1 MLKNWLIKQTAST
14 EEIES
19 LSADINVSK
28 PVANLL
34 LQRGVSNYQEAKD
47 FFRPNL
53 QNLYNPFLMQDM
65 DKAVA
70 RIEQAVAAGE
80 KVMVYGDYDVD
91 GTTSVALLYSFL
103 QDKIAQLTYYIPD
116 RYSEGYGV
124 SYKGIDRAKEIG
136 CTLII
141 ALDCGIK
148 AVDKVAYATELGIE
162 FVICDHH
169 EPGETLPK
177 AVAILDPKRSDCTYP
192 FKELSACGVGFKL
205 AQAYAEKN
213 GIDLGNI
220 MPLLDLVVVSIA
232 SDIVPIV
239 DENRILAHYGL
250 KRINAKPRIG
260 LKAIIEISN
269 LPLGDIKI
277 NDIVFKIGPRINA
290 AGRIELGLHSVDL
303 LVSNDKQTAMEIAK
317 KIDGDNTERREFDSS
332 ITKEAIARIESDASQ
347 QDKVTTVLYNPDW
360 HKGVLGIVASRL
372 IDHYY
377 RPTIILTRSNGFI
390 TGSARSVHDFN
401 LYQAIE
407 ACADLLEN
415 FGGHMYAAGL
425 TLKEENFEAFRD
437 RFEQV
442 VQEQIQPENL
452 IPKIDVDAEIH
463 IQDISD
469 KFLNVLEQFEPFGPG
484 NMPPVFV
491 TNNVFDTGYAQCVG
505 ADKEH
510 LRMYILDKTSRYSY
524 SAIAFGMGHLYEKV
538 EGKKPFQLCY
548 SLEKN
553 NYKGKQSIQ
562 LKVRDIK

>member
-53 QNLYNPFLMQDM
+53 QNLYDPFLMQDM